1 MKAEKDFWD
10 WFVRHEPK
18 LFSFCADREDE
29 RESVFDELAAQLQK
43 VHPDLAFEFGP
54 NEARREFVISA
65 GGIKGAFSS
74 VSSLVGAAPILD
86 RWRITAFRPRR
97 NPVNVME
104 FRGKH
109 VDPKDVQF
117 TLLSNGKMPGVR
129 LFIPGY
135 QGTDSD
141 LKTIGYLLLDE
152 SLGEYDVESRLGLI
166 EMLSPNTP
174 TDGQRHPFSEL
185 PKQFDELVASLWP
198 TIEN

>member
-1 MKAEKDFWD
+1 MTPEKDFWD
-10 WFVRHEPK
+10 WFVRHEPQ
-18 LFSFCADREDE
+18 LFGFRADSEHQ
-29 RESVFDELAAQLQK
+29 RESLFDELAAQLQK
-43 VHPDLAFEFGP
+43 VHPDLTFEFGP

-74 VSSLVGAAPILD
+74 VSSVVGSAPLLD
-86 RWRITAFRPRR
+86 RWRITAFRQRR
-97 NPVNVME
+97 NPVIVVE
-104 FRGKH
+104 FRGKR
-109 VDPKDVQF
+109 VNPKDVQF
-117 TLLSNGKMPGVR
+117 TLLSDGKMPGVR

-135 QGTDSD
+135 QETDSD

-166 EMLSPNTP
+166 EMLSPNTR
-174 TDGQRHPFSEL
+174 TDEQRHPFSEL

>member
-18 LFSFCADREDE
+18 LFSFRPDKEVE
-29 RESVFDELAAQLQK
+29 RENVFDELAAQLQK

-54 NEARREFVISA
+54 NAPRREFVISA

-74 VSSLVGAAPILD
+74 VSSLVDSAPILD

-97 NPVNVME
+97 NPVNIVE
-104 FRGKH
+104 FRGKR
-109 VDPKDVQF
+109 VDPKEVQF
-117 TLLSNGKMPGVR
+117 ALLSKGKMPGVR

-135 QGTDSD
+135 QEADSD

-166 EMLSPNTP
+166 EMLSPSTR
-174 TDGQRHPFSEL
+174 TEGQRHPFSEL